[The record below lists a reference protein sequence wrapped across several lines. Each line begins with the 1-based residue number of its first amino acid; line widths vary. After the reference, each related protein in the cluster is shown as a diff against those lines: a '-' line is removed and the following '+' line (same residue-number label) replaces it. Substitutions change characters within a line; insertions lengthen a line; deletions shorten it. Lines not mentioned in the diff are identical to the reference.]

1 MSANRKE
8 SELEIVTTME
18 FKGSKTEKNVLAAFA
33 GESQARNRYSFFAS
47 AAKKEGFEQVGAIF
61 AQTAEEEREHAK
73 LFFRLLK
80 GGDAEIT
87 AAYPAGMIGTTKQ
100 NLKAAADGEKME
112 WGTLY
117 PAFAK
122 AAEDEGFADIARL
135 FKQIAKV
142 ETHHEKRYATLLAN
156 VERGEVFTKDV
167 PSKWYCRNCGYVI
180 DGKSAPMK
188 CPVCDHPQ
196 AHFELLCENY

>member
-1 MSANRKE
+1 MSAERKE
-8 SELEIVTTME
+8 SELEIVITME

-47 AAKKEGFEQVGAIF
+47 AAKKEGYEQIGAIF

-73 LFFRLLK
+73 LFFQQLK

-87 AAYPAGMIGTTKQ
+87 AAYPSGVIGTTKQ
-100 NLKAAADGEKME
+100 NLKAAAAGEKME

-122 AAEDEGFADIARL
+122 AAEDEGFSEIARL

-142 ETHHEKRYATLLAN
+142 ESHHEKRYATLRAN
-156 VERGEVFTKDV
+156 VEKGEVFKKDT
-167 PSKWYCRNCGYVI
+167 PAKWYCRNCGYVV

-196 AHFELLCENY
+196 SYFELLCENY

>member
-1 MSANRKE
+1 
-8 SELEIVTTME
+8 ME

-47 AAKKEGFEQVGAIF
+47 AAKKEGYEQIGAIF

-73 LFFRLLK
+73 LFFKQLK
-80 GGDAEIT
+80 GGAVEIT
-87 AAYPAGMIGTTKQ
+87 AAYPAGVIGITKQ
-100 NLKAAADGEKME
+100 NLKAAADGEKIE

-117 PAFAK
+117 PSFAK
-122 AAEDEGFADIARL
+122 AAEDEGFAEIARL

-142 ETHHEKRYATLLAN
+142 EAHHEKRYTTLFAN
-156 VERGEVFTKDV
+156 MGKGEVFKKDV
-167 PSKWYCRNCGYVI
+167 PSKWYCRNCGYVH
-180 DGKSAPMK
+180 DSKSAPMK

-196 AHFELLCENY
+196 AYFELLCENY

>member
-1 MSANRKE
+1 
-8 SELEIVTTME
+8 ME

-47 AAKKEGFEQVGAIF
+47 VAKKEGYEQIGAIF
-61 AQTAEEEREHAK
+61 FQTAEEEREHAK
-73 LFFRLLK
+73 LFFTQLK
-80 GGDAEIT
+80 GGAVEIT
-87 AAYPAGMIGTTKQ
+87 AAYPAGVIGTTKQ

-117 PAFAK
+117 PSFAK
-122 AAEDEGFADIARL
+122 TAEEEGFKEIAHL
-135 FKQIAKV
+135 FKQVAKV
-142 ETHHEKRYATLLAN
+142 EEHHEKRYATLLAN
-156 VERGEVFTKDV
+156 MGRGEVFKKDV
-167 PSKWYCRNCGYVI
+167 PSKWYCRNCGYVH
-180 DGKSAPMK
+180 DGKSSPAK